1 MTIRCASR
9 QGFDRS
15 SGEEATIVSS
25 PLNGSRDG
33 GVESASEDILRAP
46 GPTKTIPPRGA
57 EVAAAGHTCGHDS
70 GVQSLP
76 LRAPEEKGPPI
87 LPVTPFMVLTHSSLI
102 PNWENLFRRADRR
115 GVAVFSKPQ
124 KGKFTWHAIAADSL

>member
-9 QGFDRS
+9 HGFDRN
-15 SGEEATIVSS
+15 SGEDATIVSS

-46 GPTKTIPPRGA
+46 GPTKTIPPRPPRGGA
-57 EVAAAGHTCGHDS
+57 DVAAAGRTNRHDS

-76 LRAPEEKGPPI
+76 LRAPEEKVRQI
-87 LPVTPFMVLTHSSLI
+87 LPVTPFTGVNAPDPLSELTL
-102 PNWENLFRRADRR
+102 
-115 GVAVFSKPQ
+115 
-124 KGKFTWHAIAADSL
+124 